1 MLCPDC
7 GFDNIEGM
15 DSCEACGQSLVSPD
29 PAGEGLEESISRHS
43 IGVLCPAAPLTVE
56 PATPVSSAIASMS
69 EHRVGCMLVVD
80 RESGLLGIFTERD
93 VLTRFSDDI
102 SRGQQ
107 PVSNFMTENPAT
119 VSQDDS
125 IGYALHAMDLGGY
138 RHLPVVDDND
148 HPIGVISV
156 RDILRF
162 LCVQFAELR
171 TAD

>member
-29 PAGEGLEESISRHS
+29 PAEGELEESISRHA
-43 IGVLCPAAPLTVE
+43 IGVLCPAPPLTVE
-56 PATPVSSAIASMS
+56 PTASVSSAIASMS
-69 EHRVGCMLVVD
+69 EHRVGCLLVFD
-80 RESGLLGIFTERD
+80 SEAGLLGIFTERD
-93 VLTRFSDDI
+93 VLTRFSDNI

-138 RHLPVVDDND
+138 RHLPVVDDDD